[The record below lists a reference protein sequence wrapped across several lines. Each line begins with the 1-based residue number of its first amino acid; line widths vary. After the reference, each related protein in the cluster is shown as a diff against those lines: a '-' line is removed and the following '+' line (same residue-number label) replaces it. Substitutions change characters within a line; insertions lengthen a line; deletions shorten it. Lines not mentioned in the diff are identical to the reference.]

1 MYRDIHGNM
10 FPILISV
17 TVNSFIIDIGFLRY
31 VEKRL
36 TVKSNMLVNAR
47 YPNWRDRN

>member
-36 TVKSNMLVNAR
+36 TVKKQYAGKCKVSKLER
-47 YPNWRDRN
+47 